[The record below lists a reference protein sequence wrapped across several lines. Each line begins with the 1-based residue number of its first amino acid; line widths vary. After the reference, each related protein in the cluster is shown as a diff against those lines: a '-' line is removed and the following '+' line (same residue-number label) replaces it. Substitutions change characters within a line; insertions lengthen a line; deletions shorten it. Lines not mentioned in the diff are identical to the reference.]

1 MALSFAFDTSK
12 GETAETLKRKRAL
25 ADALLR
31 PSSRMPS
38 NVMEGLQSVG
48 DALAGRIL
56 DSKLN
61 AQEKAG
67 QEEVGN
73 LFTSA
78 YGGGDTPSTPSVA
91 ADTVVSSAPK
101 DGPKTASQALGGA
114 PAGSPTELAST
125 LIGKGE
131 VPDRDT
137 IKEYLANGGVNL
149 DPATT
154 AWCAAFVNATL
165 GQTGGKGTGS
175 NLARSFLNWGEAV
188 DKPQKGDVAVFSRG
202 NPNGP
207 YGHVGF
213 FEGYNPD
220 GSIKVL
226 GGNQGNAVS
235 IASYAPNRLLG
246 FRRAAV
252 AQALA
257 QQGAGNPQAPVQ
269 VASLDPSSGMGEDP
283 LFQGS
288 PVGATRTATPQQTAN
303 AQPTVAPA
311 PMDWTDVPQLSA
323 GAGIPFDNS
332 QVPGGNQVAAALAQ
346 PQQAQAPVA
355 PAPRLP
361 GVSDALLRK
370 NDQALGG
377 ILSGDNRQRV
387 GAALSGYF
395 PAAPS
400 ADGKPQGR
408 GRPGEIRKGTDGQD
422 YQYAETTGM
431 AGDDGTGQGWIRV
444 NNGGGQG
451 TDYFPPVP
459 SNVDPTQTASTSSGP
474 NVQKLLAV
482 INHPY
487 ATETQKALALN
498 ELKRIQDQSDPDKIL
513 DRRVKTAQLN
523 AIEHPE
529 AKAPTIETLY
539 DENGNEYKGRW
550 NPKTK
555 SYDRVGGSKTNL
567 LTPAELDQKIKL
579 AEAQSTKIN
588 NNLGGGDNKQVF
600 DAMDAS
606 ATTARSA
613 ATGLNSLREAQK
625 ALDSGIISG
634 AGADWNL
641 ALQKIGAGLGVVDPE
656 KIQNTETFRSAI
668 APQVAALMKATV
680 GSTQISNADREFA
693 EKAAGGSINLD
704 QGTIKRLLGIME
716 KAGRVAIKSHMDRL
730 NKVYPEGGGFDRERA
745 LFGVDEPV
753 APDPNALPEGV
764 TEEDIQE
771 TMRANNMTREQVLER
786 LNGGS

>member
-1 MALSFAFDTSK
+1 MVLSFAFDTSK

-31 PSSRMPS
+31 PTRTPT
-38 NVMEGLQSVG
+38 NVAEGLTAIG
-48 DALAGRIL
+48 DALAGRYL
-56 DSKLN
+56 DNKLS

-78 YGGGDTPSTPSVA
+78 YGGGDTPSTPSID

-101 DGPKTASQALGGA
+101 DGPKTASQAIGGDTSS
-114 PAGSPTELAST
+114 GSPIEVAST

-175 NLARSFLNWGEAV
+175 NLARSFLNWGDAV

-235 IASYAPNRLLG
+235 IASYAPDRLLG

-257 QQGAGNPQAPVQ
+257 QQGAGNQQAPVQ
-269 VASLDPSSGMGEDP
+269 VASLDPSSGMGSVPEQESASEPSFQPTNADFTSDP
-283 LFQGS
+283 RFSIAPNVPFESQG
-288 PVGATRTATPQQTAN
+288 GGDYATP
-303 AQPTVAPA
+303 
-311 PMDWTDVPQLSA
+311 
-323 GAGIPFDNS
+323 
-332 QVPGGNQVAAALAQ
+332 QVAAALAQ
-346 PQQAQAPVA
+346 PQQGQAPVQS
-355 PAPRLP
+355 APRLP

-370 NDQALGG
+370 NDAALGG

-387 GAALSGYF
+387 GAALGGYF

-400 ADGKPQGR
+400 ADGKPVGK
-408 GRPGEIRKGTDGQD
+408 GRPGEIRKGTDGQS
-422 YQYAETTGM
+422 YQYAETSGM

-444 NNGGGQG
+444 NDGGGQG
-451 TDYFPPVP
+451 ADYFPPAP
-459 SNVDPTQTASTSSGP
+459 SNVDTMPTGATNGGTNQIP
-474 NVQKLLAV
+474 DLIRV

-487 ATETQKALALN
+487 ATDTQKALAAQR
-498 ELKRIQDQSDPDKIL
+498 LKEIQDQNDPDKQL
-513 DRRVKTAQLN
+513 ERRYRQAQLDALTNKPSDKVRTLTQDEVQALGLDPTKAYQQEANGKISQIGGSGVTVNLPGAPEIGTIPQGYEAYTDPETKQRRMRRIPGGPEDDSSKVEAQQDAAKITTDTLTN
-523 AIEHPE
+523 ATKNIGDILASGSYVTGAGGKLASNLSSSNAAELRRQVDVL
-529 AKAPTIETLY
+529 KSTGTIETLNAMRKQSPTGGALGNVTEGEGKMLAAKAGAIDPDSSAEQFQAQYKDYYRTLLRIVNGSKVGDAIY
-539 DENGNEYKGRW
+539 DEMFPTSGTSNN
-550 NPKTK
+550 
-555 SYDRVGGSKTNL
+555 D
-567 LTPAELDQKIKL
+567 PAPE
-579 AEAQSTKIN
+579 
-588 NNLGGGDNKQVF
+588 
-600 DAMDAS
+600 
-606 ATTARSA
+606 
-613 ATGLNSLREAQK
+613 
-625 ALDSGIISG
+625 GI
-634 AGADWNL
+634 
-641 ALQKIGAGLGVVDPE
+641 DPE
-656 KIQNTETFRSAI
+656 MWKY
-668 APQVAALMKATV
+668 AT
-680 GSTQISNADREFA
+680 
-693 EKAAGGSINLD
+693 
-704 QGTIKRLLGIME
+704 
-716 KAGRVAIKSHMDRL
+716 
-730 NKVYPEGGGFDRERA
+730 PEERK
-745 LFGVDEPV
+745 LFKK
-753 APDPNALPEGV
+753 
-764 TEEDIQE
+764 
-771 TMRANNMTREQVLER
+771 
-786 LNGGS
+786 